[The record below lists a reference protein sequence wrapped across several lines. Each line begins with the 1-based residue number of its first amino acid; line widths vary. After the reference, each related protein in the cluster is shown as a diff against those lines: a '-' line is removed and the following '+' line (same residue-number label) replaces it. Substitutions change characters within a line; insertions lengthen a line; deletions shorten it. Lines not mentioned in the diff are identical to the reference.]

1 MSKYFSVL
9 DRARRV
15 GRTVYIGRETDGEHE
30 HSAAAETCQDVL
42 SEIQTAVIGDQ
53 QRFETILTAIVG
65 GGHVLLEDVPGTGR
79 P

>member
-30 HSAAAETCQDVL
+30 RFAAAETCQDVL

-65 GGHVLLEDVPGTGR
+65 GVTSSSRTCPGPGR